1 MGRRTLALTPAHR
14 VYRLLASLLWPLAM
28 AWLWWRGRR
37 EPLYAQNLRERLG
50 YCDAPAEAV
59 SGILIHAASV
69 GEVQAA
75 RPLIAALR
83 QDWPTHSL
91 TVSTVTPTGMQTL
104 RDRFGSGVRHTYVPL
119 DTAGATARFL
129 DRLRPRLLVLMERE
143 IWPELLW
150 QCTLRCIPVVV
161 VNARLSER
169 SARSYRRWHRLF
181 GPVWPRLSLVLAAD
195 ADSAARYAGLGVPAE
210 RCLNLGNLKFDLALD
225 TDTLAGDRE
234 VSLAGRQVVV
244 AGSTHAADEEALMA
258 IWPSLWQAC
267 PSLLLV
273 LVPRH
278 PQRFDDVARQLE
290 RSGLPFVRRSL
301 GQQATS
307 ETAVWLG
314 DTMGELLNW
323 YRQADLCFIGGSLA
337 PIGGHNPLEAM
348 AFGKPVLFGPHTQ
361 NFEPLYETI
370 AASGAGVRVP
380 DAGALTDQVRRAC
393 RDAAPFLNMGCHG
406 QALVRQHQGATR
418 RTLDAMAP
426 LQAGHVPDALGPIR
440 ETATGGV
447 HIWFDPV
454 LAPGLQSADFDPAR
468 NASRGQPMATGSG
481 RGQVHVIGLG
491 DTSVV
496 LRHYRRGGL
505 MARLSR
511 DRFFGSDLWRSRA
524 MREFLLLRLMRS
536 WGLPVPVPV
545 AARCVSVGW
554 TYRADIM
561 VQTIPRALNLV
572 QCLACGPLAPTSWIA
587 FGQAIRRLHDHQ
599 VFHADLNAHNV
610 LLDDAGKAWIVDF
623 DKCELRPGEDW
634 KQANL
639 QRLLRSLRKEKDKQT
654 ALHWDDADWQQLL
667 TAYAQDPQCAARRVV
682 Q

>member
-14 VYRLLASLLWPLAM
+14 VYRLLARLLWPLAM

-37 EPLYAQNLRERLG
+37 EPLYAQRLRERLG
-50 YCDAPAEAV
+50 YCDAPAEA
-59 SGILIHAASV
+59 SGGILVHAASV

-83 QDWPTHSL
+83 HNWPAHSL
-91 TVSTVTPTGMQTL
+91 TVSTVTPTGLQAL
-104 RDRFGSGVRHTYVPL
+104 RDHWGPDIRHAYLPL

-150 QCTLRCIPVVV
+150 QCALRCIPVVV

-195 ADSAARYAGLGVPAE
+195 ADSAARYAGLGVPEE

-225 TDTLAGDRE
+225 TDALAGGRE
-234 VSLAGRQVVV
+234 TGLAGRQVVV
-244 AGSTHAADEEALMA
+244 AGSTHVADEEALLA
-258 IWPSLWQAC
+258 VWTALWQAC
-267 PSLLLV
+267 PTLLLV

-278 PQRFDDVARQLE
+278 PQRFDEVARRLE
-290 RSGLPFVRRSL
+290 RSGLPFVRHSL
-301 GQQATS
+301 GQLATAG
-307 ETAVWLG
+307 TAVWLG
-314 DTMGELLNW
+314 DTMGELPRW
-323 YRQADLCFIGGSLA
+323 YCQADLCFIGGSLA
-337 PIGGHNPLEAM
+337 PVGGHNPLEAM

-370 AASGAGVRVP
+370 VTCGAGVRVP
-380 DAGALTDQVRRAC
+380 SADALADQVRQAC
-393 RDAAPFLNMGCHG
+393 QNMTPFAAMGRHG
-406 QALVRQHQGATR
+406 EALVRQHQGATR

-426 LQAGHVPDALGPIR
+426 LQAGHVPDALGRIR
-440 ETATGGV
+440 ETASDDV
-447 HIWFDPV
+447 HLWFDPALV
-454 LAPGLQSADFDPAR
+454 PELQSAEFDQTG

-481 RGQVHVIGLG
+481 RGQVHLVEMGQ
-491 DTSVV
+491 TSVV

-511 DRFFGSDLWRSRA
+511 DRFLGRDPWRSRA

-545 AARCVSVGW
+545 AARCVSAGW

-561 VQTIPRALNLV
+561 VQTIPGARNMV
-572 QCLACGPLAPTSWIA
+572 QCLGTGPLAPAFWQA

-599 VFHADLNAHNV
+599 VFHADLNAHNL
-610 LLDDAGKAWIVDF
+610 LLDDAGQAWVVDF
-623 DKCELRPGEDW
+623 DKCEQRPGEDW

-639 QRLLRSLRKEKDKQT
+639 QRLLRSLRKEKDKRT
-654 ALHWDDADWQQLL
+654 APHWDDADWQQLL
-667 TAYAQDPQCAARRVV
+667 AAYAQDPQAFERT
-682 Q
+682 